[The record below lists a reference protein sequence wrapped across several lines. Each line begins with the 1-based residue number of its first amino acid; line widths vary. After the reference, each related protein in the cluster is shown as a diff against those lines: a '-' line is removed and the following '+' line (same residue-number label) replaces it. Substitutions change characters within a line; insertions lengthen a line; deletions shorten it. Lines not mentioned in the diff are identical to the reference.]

1 MENQPLLSV
10 IIPAYNVEKYID
22 HCLNTVTN
30 QTYKNLEIIIVD
42 DGSPDNSGKIIDD
55 WSKKDCR
62 IKVIHKENGG
72 LGFARN
78 SGLEIATGDY
88 IAFIDSDDY
97 IDLNMYETLINKAI
111 ETKSD
116 IVYCGFHKEVNY
128 DSFEDISDFSTEITF
143 NENQILDLS
152 LAFVRKNPI
161 IAKEKLAMSVWHSI
175 YRKNVI
181 KVNFYSERVVG
192 SEDLHFQISAVLN
205 SKKITF
211 IPDCLYYYRYNGN
224 SLTQNVKFDIFFRYK
239 KLREYIDALYIE
251 KGFHNV
257 ADYLMLHITIN
268 YIRSKFLN
276 NSPNKEIKAAI
287 SNICDDEIWHSI
299 SIDRKSINFQENT
312 ILSFITA
319 KKKKSLYLLFFS
331 YYFFY
336 KLKKHIP

>member
-1 MENQPLLSV
+1 MKFSIV
-10 IIPAYNVEKYID
+10 IPVYNVKDYLEKCVESVLAQQCEDYEMI
-22 HCLNTVTN
+22 L
-30 QTYKNLEIIIVD
+30 VD
-42 DGSPDNSGKIIDD
+42 DGSTDGSGALCDTLAQRKPDHI
-55 WSKKDCR
+55 R
-62 IKVIHKENGG
+62 VIHKPNGG
-72 LGFARN
+72 LGDARN
-78 SGLEIATGDY
+78 VGLEQAKGDY
-88 IAFIDSDDY
+88 LVFIDSDDY

-143 NENQILDLS
+143 NENRILDLS

-239 KLREYIDALYIE
+239 KCR
-251 KGFHNV
+251 N
-257 ADYLMLHITIN
+257 
-268 YIRSKFLN
+268 
-276 NSPNKEIKAAI
+276 
-287 SNICDDEIWHSI
+287 
-299 SIDRKSINFQENT
+299 
-312 ILSFITA
+312 
-319 KKKKSLYLLFFS
+319 
-331 YYFFY
+331 
-336 KLKKHIP
+336 

>member
-1 MENQPLLSV
+1 MGNQPLLSV

-116 IVYCGFHKEVNY
+116 IVYCGFHKGVNY
-128 DSFEDISDFSTEITF
+128 DSFEDI
-143 NENQILDLS
+143 
-152 LAFVRKNPI
+152 
-161 IAKEKLAMSVWHSI
+161 
-175 YRKNVI
+175 
-181 KVNFYSERVVG
+181 
-192 SEDLHFQISAVLN
+192 
-205 SKKITF
+205 
-211 IPDCLYYYRYNGN
+211 
-224 SLTQNVKFDIFFRYK
+224 
-239 KLREYIDALYIE
+239 
-251 KGFHNV
+251 
-257 ADYLMLHITIN
+257 
-268 YIRSKFLN
+268 
-276 NSPNKEIKAAI
+276 
-287 SNICDDEIWHSI
+287 
-299 SIDRKSINFQENT
+299 
-312 ILSFITA
+312 
-319 KKKKSLYLLFFS
+319 
-331 YYFFY
+331 
-336 KLKKHIP
+336 

>member
-30 QTYKNLEIIIVD
+30 QTYQNLEIILVD
-42 DGSPDNSGKIIDD
+42 DGSPDNSGNIIDE
-55 WSKKDCR
+55 WSKKDSR

-116 IVYCGFHKEVNY
+116 IVYCGFHKGVNY

-205 SKKITF
+205 SKQITF

-224 SLTQNVKFDIFFRYK
+224 SLSHNLKFDIYFRYK
-239 KLREYIDALYIE
+239 RLREYINALFIE
-251 KGFHNV
+251 KGVNNV
-257 ADYLMLHITIN
+257 ADYLMLYITIT
-268 YIRSKFLN
+268 YLRSKFLN

-287 SNICDDEIWHSI
+287 SDICDDGMWNSI
-299 SIDRKSINFQENT
+299 FIDSKSINFQENT
-312 ILSFITA
+312 ILSLITA
-319 KKKKSLYLLFFS
+319 KKKKSLYLLFVS
-331 YYFFY
+331 YYFLY
-336 KLKKHIP
+336 KLKKQIL